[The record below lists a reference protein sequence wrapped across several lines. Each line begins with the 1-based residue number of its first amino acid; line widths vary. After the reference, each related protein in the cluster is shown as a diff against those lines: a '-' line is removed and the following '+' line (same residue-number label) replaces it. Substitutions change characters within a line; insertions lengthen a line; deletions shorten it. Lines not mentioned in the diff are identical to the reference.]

1 MEIIFINDDTVR
13 WNGMAGPLE
22 GYKILDLTQVVSG
35 PFATMLLADQG
46 ADVIKVE
53 PVSGLGDITRL
64 PSFDKGG
71 IGAFYMNN
79 NRGKQS
85 ISLDLSQDAGREV
98 IKRLIKETDVFVQ
111 NFRPGAIDRLG
122 LGYEDL
128 VAINPNLIYIS
139 ISGFGPTGPYSG
151 RPVLDPV
158 IQGVC
163 GVISRQLNP
172 QIPFPDLIRN
182 LFADKSTALTVA
194 QATTAALLA
203 RERTGNGQFVEIPM
217 VDACM
222 YFFWPDAMMDLTM
235 VDEDANGGILL
246 STVYNLTECSD
257 GKIVYF
263 AASDGQRAGVCAA
276 VGHPEWAEDERFSSM
291 AALAANPQNFVI
303 LGEMLADAFLLMTC
317 DEAIEALIEAD
328 VPSGPVLTGE
338 EAISDPQ
345 IVHNGTLV
353 EWEHPDAGIVRQPK
367 PAARFSATPAEPKYA
382 AAHRGQHN
390 EETLLGLGYTNE
402 EITQLKETGVIA

>member
-1 MEIIFINDDTVR
+1 MT
-13 WNGMAGPLE
+13 GPLE

-46 ADVIKVE
+46 AEVIKVE
-53 PVSGLGDITRL
+53 PVTGLGDMTRL

-85 ISLDLSQDAGREV
+85 LSLDLTHQEGREIV
-98 IKRLIKETDVFVQ
+98 KELAKDTDVFIQ
-111 NFRPGAIDRLG
+111 NFRPGAVERLG

-128 VAINPNLIYIS
+128 KAINPDLVYIS

-182 LFADKSTALTVA
+182 LYADKSTALTVA
-194 QATTAALLA
+194 QATTAALLVK
-203 RERTGNGQFVEIPM
+203 ERSGQGQLVEIPM

-291 AALAANPQNFVI
+291 AALAANPENFVI
-303 LGEMLADAFLLMTC
+303 LGEMLAGAFQLMTC
-317 DEAIEALIEAD
+317 DEAIEALIAAD

-338 EAISDPQ
+338 EAIRDPQ
-345 IVHNGTLV
+345 ILHNGTLV
-353 EWEHPDAGIVRQPK
+353 EWNHPDAGVVRQPK
-367 PAARFSATPAEPKYA
+367 PAARFSETPVEPSYT

-390 EETLLGLGYTNE
+390 EETLMNLGYSKQ
-402 EITQLKETGVIA
+402 EINDFKEKGVVG

>member
-1 MEIIFINDDTVR
+1 
-13 WNGMAGPLE
+13 MAGPLE

-139 ISGFGPTGPYSG
+139 ISGFGPTGPYSS

-402 EITQLKETGVIA
+402 EITQLKETGVIG